1 VATAS
6 GWTPAC
12 TAHQLS
18 AATGWAPVRVGM
30 SEAVTGYCAVL
41 TVQANQESMI
51 YSPSSTGTG
60 VDQPLMAVESGA
72 NWANGQNI
80 CSEGQPF
87 VACDV
92 TSTTA
97 PGQYVLLVHP
107 LQLPLPAT
115 LSFQGVCTFGCPGH
129 PAVPVITS
137 VTPAAGRAGSIS
149 KLVVHGTD
157 LNLGVQVELASDA
170 NNVAAATP
178 VSLSA
183 GGTALTVLLD
193 THGVTPGLYDVVQFG
208 VGYTVGTPSPGYL
221 PGAYRVTAGLP
232 APPIGTFVPA
242 VQPGSSTPARAWA
255 ERKDRCAP
263 AAWPPSRWPG
273 SRASRPGVSAR
284 SWRAWQRCSHP
295 GREPSRS
302 TRTGPPVPWSRTS
315 ASALARQAQTK
326 S

>member
-1 VATAS
+1 
-6 GWTPAC
+6 
-12 TAHQLS
+12 
-18 AATGWAPVRVGM
+18 M

-242 VQPGSSTPARAWA
+242 SPARILDTRTGLGGKKGPLRPRGVATLKVA
-255 ERKDRCAP
+255 GVAGIP
-263 AAWPPSRWPG
+263 ARGVSAVLASVTALQPSRAG
-273 SRASRPGVSAR
+273 TVTVDRDRASRPLVTDVSFSAGQASSDQVVVPSMSR
-284 SWRAWQRCSHP
+284 PRRCGPGQATSW
-295 GREPSRS
+295 
-302 TRTGPPVPWSRTS
+302 
-315 ASALARQAQTK
+315 
-326 S
+326 